1 MSALPLL
8 CFPLTLLALTLLP
21 SYSACRT
28 LTPRFGLPESSSSLS
43 SSPSHVRISPG
54 SAPPSGVDP
63 AAPGGA
69 VNKTA
74 LAVMVLGERVSRGKM
89 KLWLRGAVN
98 VSHSVGCT
106 QPSPPGCCLHSA
118 SYCETHSGLS
128 SIQALDGVGT
138 LYALHLIVNQRF
150 KIGRSGH
157 SQNCDFLSSLPWF

>member
-1 MSALPLL
+1 M
-8 CFPLTLLALTLLP
+8 
-21 SYSACRT
+21 
-28 LTPRFGLPESSSSLS
+28 S

-74 LAVMVLGERVSRGKM
+74 LAVMVLGERVSWVKLRVMRLEKL

-106 QPSPPGCCLHSA
+106 QPAAAG
-118 SYCETHSGLS
+118 
-128 SIQALDGVGT
+128 
-138 LYALHLIVNQRF
+138 
-150 KIGRSGH
+150 
-157 SQNCDFLSSLPWF
+157 